1 MSETQVTAA
10 ARKAGT
16 SWLGD
21 TAHVLL
27 RQIAR
32 GDRPPGHQLP
42 RPADLAQELGVSEIV
57 LRNALDALT
66 ALRVLKRSKALRL
79 TVAPDKDWSITLP
92 VPRGK
97 AMPIARRLREAVR
110 AGVYDAS
117 GEVPTARVL
126 ASRYAATAA
135 EAQAALRELAAEGL
149 ITLPPN
155 RSPQVRREE
164 DRTPP
169 STGEPS

>member
-1 MSETQVTAA
+1 MSRTHVTAA
-10 ARKAGT
+10 VRKAST
-16 SWLGD
+16 AWLGD

-32 GDRPPGHQLP
+32 GDRPPGHRLP
-42 RPADLAQELGVSEIV
+42 QPADLARELGVSEIV

-66 ALRVLKRSKALRL
+66 RLRVLKRGRALQH
-79 TVAPDKDWSITLP
+79 TVAPEKDWSVPLP

-110 AGVYDAS
+110 AGVYDSS

-126 ASRYAATAA
+126 ASRYAATTA

-149 ITLPPN
+149 VTLPPH
-155 RSPQVRREE
+155 RSPLVRKAE

-169 STGEPS
+169 STGDPS